1 MNSQNNINSN
11 NNLEDENKSQKNHLR
26 KLHFKKINMKRIHI
40 EHKKRLVFF
49 IFLILFLSSLI
60 YYVLY
65 IGPEQ
70 IVTNIGVENT
80 YLILFLIAI
89 FGGVSAFTSTSFYV
103 LFVTFLAGGSNPIIL
118 AIVGGLGLSIGDM
131 LFYLLGIKGRE
142 VMEHTR
148 YEKYISKISKLI
160 EKNSQLVVFSVIYLY
175 ISFSPFPKD
184 ILSVTLGILNYN
196 IKRLFLAMILGNTTH
211 CFVIIFILTF
221 F

>member
-1 MNSQNNINSN
+1 MNV
-11 NNLEDENKSQKNHLR
+11 ENETGLDIELSKREKFTKSKLK
-26 KLHFKKINMKRIHI
+26 KLHLKKIHLKRIHI
-40 EHKKRLVFF
+40 EHKKRLTLF
-49 IFLILFLSSLI
+49 IFLIIFLSSLI

-65 IGPEQ
+65 TGPEQ
-70 IVTNIGVENT
+70 IVSNIGVENT

-118 AIVGGLGLSIGDM
+118 AVVGGIGLSIGDM
-131 LFYLLGIKGRE
+131 LFYILGIKGRE
-142 VMEHTR
+142 VMEHTK

-160 EKNSQLVVFSVIYLY
+160 DKNSQFVVFLVIYLY

-196 IKRLFLAMILGNTTH
+196 VKRLFFAMILGNITH
-211 CFVIIFILTF
+211 CFVIILILKF

>member
-1 MNSQNNINSN
+1 MNT
-11 NNLEDENKSQKNHLR
+11 QKNVNNSHK
-26 KLHFKKINMKRIHI
+26 KLFKKINLKKIHV
-40 EHKKRLVFF
+40 EHKKRLILFLA
-49 IFLILFLSSLI
+49 LILFLSILI
-60 YYVLY
+60 YYILY
-65 IGPEQ
+65 VGPEQ
-70 IVTNIGVENT
+70 IVDNIGVENT
-80 YLILFLIAI
+80 YLILFLIAM

-118 AIVGGLGLSIGDM
+118 AIIGGLGLSIGDM
-131 LFYLLGIKGRE
+131 LFYFLGIKGRE

-148 YEKYISKISKLI
+148 YEKYLYRISKLI
-160 EKNSQLVVFSVIYLY
+160 EKNSQFIVFSIIYLY